1 MTDAENVGPS
11 VVHERQGND
20 QVLLDETS
28 SVEQAP
34 VAETASGEA
43 AAAAPE
49 AAPDFLGDLQ
59 RLQAEF
65 ANYRKRTAREQAA
78 AGQRANAHL
87 VERLLPILDNFD
99 LAFAHGEGG
108 SGINLAYKELV
119 ETLRSAGLEEVPAEG
134 QVFDPQVHDAVETR
148 GEGAAQPV
156 VAQVYRRGYRFGE
169 RLLRPAMVVVE
180 RQPGSGAAADAEE
193 SPIDT
198 QGART
203 HPEQPLTEE

>member
-1 MTDAENVGPS
+1 MTDPENVGPS
-11 VVHERQGND
+11 VVHERQGDD

-28 SVEQAP
+28 TDEQVP
-34 VAETASGEA
+34 VAEAAGEGA
-43 AAAAPE
+43 AETPE
-49 AAPDFLGDLQ
+49 PAPDFLGDLQ

-78 AGQRANAHL
+78 AGQRATAQL

-99 LAFAHGEGG
+99 LALAHGEGG
-108 SGINLAYKELV
+108 SGINLAYKELI

-134 QVFDPQVHDAVETR
+134 REFDPQVHDAVETR
-148 GEGAAQPV
+148 GEGASPPV

-180 RQPGSGAAADAEE
+180 KRPEAGSDAENKTHFE
-193 SPIDT
+193 APNA
-198 QGART
+198 GAP
-203 HPEQPLTEE
+203 PEGTRAEE